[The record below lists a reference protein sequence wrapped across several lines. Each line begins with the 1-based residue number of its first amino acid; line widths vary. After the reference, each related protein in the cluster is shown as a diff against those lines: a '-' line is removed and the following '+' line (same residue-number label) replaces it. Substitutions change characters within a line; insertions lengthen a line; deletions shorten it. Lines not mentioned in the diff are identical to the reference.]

1 MPDNTIDSR
10 SLIDYI
16 KYPLVTDKGTRL
28 LENNQY
34 TFIVDPRVTKPLI
47 KRSVESFFYVT
58 VMKVNSC
65 NLPRKKRRIGQYE
78 GLKPKYKKAI
88 GTLAD
93 GDSIEILPE
102 I

>member
-47 KRSVESFFYVT
+47 KRAVESFF
-58 VMKVNSC
+58 
-65 NLPRKKRRIGQYE
+65 
-78 GLKPKYKKAI
+78 
-88 GTLAD
+88 
-93 GDSIEILPE
+93 
-102 I
+102 